1 MPQSCKHQRNIQYF
15 FCIVRNVGITNVLET
30 LWYSFEAITLSP
42 TQTLLL
48 LQKACQ
54 CDWGDPQSIPQLQR
68 CEQSRIASRPTKN
81 LVPWPRR
88 TPPTPESLLELL
100 PEPHSAWRAT
110 TWQLP
115 LESRRRTKHQSLTC
129 DQVCLSVTCTCEHG
143 VCYGQTVI
151 CPENITENRRFL
163 PVLLLQVSLSMPM
176 WTLVAQRRFQVG
188 HSDTLRRLGTLKCHW
203 VNKGKRQPGPV
214 YWPKDRRK

>member
-68 CEQSRIASRPTKN
+68 CEQSGIASRPTKN

-100 PEPHSAWRAT
+100 PEPHSASGVPQENQASITDLRPGLFECHLHLWTRCLLWT
-110 TWQLP
+110 NCDL
-115 LESRRRTKHQSLTC
+115 SREHNREQAVPPSHAPPSLT
-129 DQVCLSVTCTCEHG
+129 VHAHV
-143 VCYGQTVI
+143 
-151 CPENITENRRFL
+151 NISSTTEIPGGALRHTKKTSYSEM
-163 PVLLLQVSLSMPM
+163 SLS
-176 WTLVAQRRFQVG
+176 
-188 HSDTLRRLGTLKCHW
+188 K
-203 VNKGKRQPGPV
+203 
-214 YWPKDRRK
+214 